1 MQLLPDPPVSRRGV
15 LVPGR
20 GDDQKDTGDKRGAI
34 AQLGERLLCKQE
46 VAGSIPAGSTTL
58 RDLRGVRCGDD
69 VRVQWTR
76 VSFLDRT
83 AIEPC
88 RSLTIRKVFV
98 LTLSF
103 QANVFCFFRVLENV
117 AFACAKRYQRYNP
130 VDSLGLYGQV
140 NKRIWWM
147 PWR

>member
-1 MQLLPDPPVSRRGV
+1 MQLLPDPPVSRRRELRALQFAKTTKTKQG
-15 LVPGR
+15 
-20 GDDQKDTGDKRGAI
+20 QRGAI

-103 QANVFCFFRVLENV
+103 QANVFCFYRVLENV
-117 AFACAKRYQRYNP
+117 AFACAKRYQR
-130 VDSLGLYGQV
+130 L
-140 NKRIWWM
+140 
-147 PWR
+147 